1 MNEYLRILPATLG
14 LLFLIGTTTSDAQDE
29 PNPRMLLIDGEPVCN
44 LAEIQ
49 STGGLVDR
57 EGNVRVT
64 VEDLAEC
71 VNEGGGLAVSPLV
84 LEPET
89 VEPGGSFTA
98 VWASTGAVSCELN
111 LPSGWQAPNVAL
123 ADAVTLTVPSGTT
136 EASYPVEVIC
146 SDADGNAFPVDS
158 LLQVEA
164 SVPTTPPDAPLLA
177 RTVIEPVAPGQIR
190 IDWSSSPTAT
200 DCVASSSPTVA
211 GWDGSVGT
219 GIDQETLLTGLSTG
233 SYNFAL
239 FCRNAA
245 GDSPTEAVSATIAS
259 STQCANR
266 QPPSGWARLGDAG
279 TSSCYWTGN
288 SWAARDCTIW
298 NSDIEGVEGISDTPF
313 HAETGVSH
321 RLAYA
326 GRPDAHQY
334 LAIEL
339 DTTGMSPTN
348 TGRLQTS
355 SSDTFAASVSGIVT
369 ISSCPG
375 DFHKAEIL
383 QETGCYARGVISLGL
398 EYGGTST
405 SRTCKL
411 ESGRT
416 YYLNIIP
423 TTSADG
429 TDPDQIVP
437 HPNCEE
443 GVCGKVTAWQD

>member
-1 MNEYLRILPATLG
+1 MNEYLRILPAALG
-14 LLFLIGTTTSDAQDE
+14 LLFLVGAATSDAQTTRKLIINDE
-29 PNPRMLLIDGEPVCN
+29 VECD
-44 LAEIQ
+44 LAQIQ
-49 STGGLVDR
+49 SLGLVDPQS
-57 EGNVRVT
+57 NVRVT
-64 VEDLAEC
+64 VQDLAEC
-71 VNEGGGLAVSPLV
+71 INEGGGLAVSPIV
-84 LEPET
+84 LEPEV

-98 VWASTGAVSCELN
+98 VWASTGSVSCELN

-123 ADAVTLTVPSGTT
+123 ADAVNLTVPSGTT
-136 EASYPVEVIC
+136 EASYPVEISC
-146 SDADGNAFPVDS
+146 SDAGGNVVAADS

-164 SVPTTPPDAPLLA
+164 SVPTSPPEAPLIA
-177 RTVIEPVAPGQIR
+177 RTVVEPVAPGQIR
-190 IDWSSSPTAT
+190 IDWTSSATAT
-200 DCVASSSPTVA
+200 DCEASSSPTVP
-211 GWDGSVGT
+211 GWNGSVGT
-219 GIDQETLLTGLSTG
+219 GVDQETLLTGLSAG

-239 FCRNAA
+239 RCSNAA
-245 GDSPTEAVSATIAS
+245 GDSPWEAVSATIAS

-266 QPPSGWARLGDAG
+266 QPPSGWARLGEAG

-288 SWAARDCTIW
+288 SWDPKDCTVW
-298 NSDIEGVEGISDTPF
+298 NGGISNTPF
-313 HAETGVSH
+313 YAESGVSH

-355 SSDTFAASVSGIVT
+355 SSDTFALSVTGIVT

-375 DFHKAEIL
+375 DFHKSEVL
-383 QETGCYARGVISLGL
+383 QDTGCYARSAFSPGI

-405 SRTCKL
+405 SKTCKL

-423 TTSADG
+423 TTSLDG
-429 TDPDQIVP
+429 TDPDLIVP

-443 GVCGKVTAWQD
+443 GVCGRVTAWQD